1 MTNKERV
8 LNNLRGWYDDLEH
21 YYLSDIGQPHTPE
34 DIADQIDVVYGQQI
48 TYLSAHHAACES
60 GLGAVKMCLKD
71 GDIETAL
78 MWIEI
83 TCKQIDEAEK
93 KWKPIEAPKE

>member
-1 MTNKERV
+1 MR
-8 LNNLRGWYDDLEH
+8 
-21 YYLSDIGQPHTPE
+21 
-34 DIADQIDVVYGQQI
+34 IAQIIRDDQIDVVYGQQI